1 MLPELLMGFDI
12 RVSPSTFDP
21 ESKFSRCWP
30 GMVGKVDS
38 PLTVDREVWKSLVDV
53 THMRQL
59 SDSFMKMY
67 SDSTTPNGYWSDMTV
82 MNQYFAEQNSKVTC
96 WTIAITVVQTF
107 TYQYHNVP
115 GSMAVPPVLDK
126 TPDSEWQLLG
136 YDVEDGLS
144 FYGGILDQWP
154 EPLQTNREKLWGGQL
169 NQYHLFPSN
178 PLPMDMLN
186 TTIQIIRASVRS
198 WFMACTSLNLVKV
211 IIRALGELM

>member
-1 MLPELLMGFDI
+1 MLPELFMGFDI

-30 GMVGKVDS
+30 GMVGKVNS

-59 SDSFMKMY
+59 SDSFMKTY
-67 SDSTTPNGYWSDMTV
+67 SDSTTLNGYWSDMNV
-82 MNQYFAEQNSKVTC
+82 MNQYFEEQNSKVKS

-115 GSMAVPPVLDK
+115 GRMAVPPVLDK
-126 TPDSEWQLLG
+126 TPDSEWHLLG

-144 FYGGILDQWP
+144 FYDGILDQWP
-154 EPLQTNREKLWGGQL
+154 EPLQINREKLWGGQL
-169 NQYHLFPSN
+169 NQYHLFSEQSVANGYAEYHYSN
-178 PLPMDMLN
+178 HQGFGP
-186 TTIQIIRASVRS
+186 Q
-198 WFMACTSLNLVKV
+198 LVYGLYL
-211 IIRALGELM
+211 IESGEGHH